1 MRSPF
6 LWNVDDLFHL
16 EGQQP
21 FRLWLISSLDR
32 NDVPAVLG
40 EVVLVERIDPAV
52 LNSVLPLER
61 SCRVVWLA
69 SGWIG
74 WAGPGLSGGVL
85 RSFSVPRSDY

>member
-21 FRLWLISSLDR
+21 FRLWLISSFDR
-32 NDVPAVLG
+32 NEVPAVLG

-52 LNSVLPLER
+52 LNSILPFLRCRTVLPGWQVGVRLDWVGWA
-61 SCRVVWLA
+61 RVVSRCFA
-69 SGWIG
+69 
-74 WAGPGLSGGVL
+74 
-85 RSFSVPRSDY
+85 VP